1 MMLNKKSKKAVEP
14 LIGTVLLLLI
24 IVAAAGIIF
33 GVIVP
38 FIQNNLMEG
47 EISSCMNVRVV
58 IDTKQGYTCYDE
70 GSHAV
75 NVMISRGADNVK
87 LQGVQIIVAVDGTTQ
102 AFEFNQSLPDKNE
115 QSTFTVNVN
124 PAPGAIAKEVGVAPI
139 VKIGNMQQ
147 LCGVT
152 SATKLSKCS

>member
-1 MMLNKKSKKAVEP
+1 MLNKKPKKAVEA
-14 LIGTVLLLLI
+14 IVGTVLLLLI
-24 IVAAAGIIF
+24 TVAAAGLIF

-38 FIQNNLMEG
+38 FIQNKLLEG

-70 GSHAV
+70 GNHSV
-75 NVMISRGADNVK
+75 NVMVSRGADDVQ
-87 LQGVQIIVAVDGTTQ
+87 LQGLQIIIAVDGTTQ
-102 AFEFNQSLPDKNE
+102 AFEVNQSLPGNNE
-115 QSTFTVNVN
+115 QSTFAININ
-124 PAPGAIAKEVGVAPI
+124 PAPGATAKEVGVAPI

-152 SATKLSKCS
+152 SAVKLEKCS